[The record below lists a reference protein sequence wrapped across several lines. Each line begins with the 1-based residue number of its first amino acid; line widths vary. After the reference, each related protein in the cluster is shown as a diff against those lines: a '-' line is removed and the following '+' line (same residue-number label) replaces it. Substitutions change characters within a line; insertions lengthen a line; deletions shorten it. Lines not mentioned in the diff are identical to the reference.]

1 MPESFFIQAYNFIK
15 KETLSQ
21 VFPVFFEKFPRTSF
35 SQNISGRLLLCLT
48 IMSYFILA
56 FIALLDNYESS
67 TGVAETVTVAEER
80 ENWNF
85 INSIFETEVIK
96 FTHNFLVRKGKV
108 SQDVGEFKKQFY
120 DMWFKLYRKETS
132 SKYVLSDCSFRNT
145 GYYVI

>member
-1 MPESFFIQAYNFIK
+1 M
-15 KETLSQ
+15 LH
-21 VFPVFFEKFPRTSF
+21 
-35 SQNISGRLLLCLT
+35 
-48 IMSYFILA
+48 FILA

-67 TGVAETVTVAEER
+67 TGVAEIVTVAEER

-108 SQDVGEFKKQFY
+108 SQNVGEFKKQFY
-120 DMWFKLYRKETS
+120 NMWFKLYRKETS
-132 SKYVLSDCSFRNT
+132 SKYVLSDCSLRNT

>member
-15 KETLSQ
+15 KETLPQ
-21 VFPVFFEKFPRTSF
+21 VFPVFFEKFQRTSF
-35 SQNISGRLLLCLT
+35 SQNTSRRLLLCLT
-48 IMSYFILA
+48 ITFYFFLA
-56 FIALLDNYESS
+56 FTALLDNYESS

-108 SQDVGEFKKQFY
+108 SQHVGEFKKQFY

-132 SKYVLSDCSFRNT
+132 SKYVLPDCSFRNT